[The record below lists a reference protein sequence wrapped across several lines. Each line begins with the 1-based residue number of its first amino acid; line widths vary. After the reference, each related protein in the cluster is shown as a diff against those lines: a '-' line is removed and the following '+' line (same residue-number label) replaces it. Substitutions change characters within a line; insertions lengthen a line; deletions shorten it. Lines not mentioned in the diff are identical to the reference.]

1 MKETPNPLKFNL
13 ATPLAGRDGVTIKR
27 TADTD
32 MTLRDAILDS
42 IDARH
47 ASDGQPG
54 SALSFNGL
62 TRLYC
67 LVSAAEG
74 EVELTAEQVTLACDR
89 AALIFGPGQL
99 HLAILKLLNPA
110 VLKAA

>member
-1 MKETPNPLKFNL
+1 MKETKNPLKFDL
-13 ATPLAGRDGVTIKR
+13 TAPLAGRDGVTLKR

-42 IDARH
+42 IDGRH
-47 ASDGQPG
+47 QTDGQPG
-54 SALSFNGL
+54 SALSFNAM

-67 LVSAAEG
+67 LVGAADG